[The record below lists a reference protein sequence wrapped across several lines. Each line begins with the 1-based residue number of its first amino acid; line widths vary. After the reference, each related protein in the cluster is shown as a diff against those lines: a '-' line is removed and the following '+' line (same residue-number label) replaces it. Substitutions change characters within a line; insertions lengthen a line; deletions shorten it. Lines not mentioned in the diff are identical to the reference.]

1 MSEKYCNGCKLT
13 KSLDCFQ
20 SRIKHGKTAIRS
32 RCRDCE
38 NAAARKSQ
46 ARFRKENPEL
56 HRARNEAY
64 YERNPRARIEEVYR
78 RRAKEWGYDPDDVLA
93 WVRSH
98 GPECDSCGEINGTL
112 HLDHCHET
120 NDIRG
125 LLCGNCNT
133 GIGQMKDDVDKL
145 QKAIDYLKSQARPV
159 GR

>member
-1 MSEKYCNGCKLT
+1 MK
-13 KSLDCFQ
+13 
-20 SRIKHGKTAIRS
+20 RGKIVVRA
-32 RCRDCE
+32 RCIECE
-38 NAAARKSQ
+38 NAYGRKYGKKL
-46 ARFRKENPEL
+46 RENNPDKVKESKKL
-56 HRARNEAY
+56 Y
-64 YERNPRARIEEVYR
+64 YERNPRAKIETLYR
-78 RRAKEWGYDPDDVLA
+78 GYARKWGYNPNDVLA

-98 GPECDSCGEINGTL
+98 GPECDSCGEVNGTL
-112 HLDHCHET
+112 HLDHCHKT